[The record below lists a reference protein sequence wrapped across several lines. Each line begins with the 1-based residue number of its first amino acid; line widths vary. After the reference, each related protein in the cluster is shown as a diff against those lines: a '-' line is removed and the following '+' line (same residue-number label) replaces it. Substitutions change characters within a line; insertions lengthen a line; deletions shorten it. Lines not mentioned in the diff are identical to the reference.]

1 MAKKRIAVL
10 FGGASADHAA
20 SLHTAYSVLSSL
32 PKEIEPLAIGITRA
46 GRWLFY
52 PGSYENIK
60 DGSWE
65 QDSDCCSCVISPD
78 MTNKGVIKIISDGE
92 STIHR
97 IDAVFPVLHGKYG
110 EDGRVQGLC
119 KLAGLPV
126 IGNDFAAAALCNDR
140 RIMDLVLSDS
150 NIKVIENVTLHR
162 SEMND
167 MTAAIKKITGKLSF
181 PIYTAP
187 TSCSTSV
194 GACRT
199 ENEKELEEAIKASF
213 SHHPY
218 IIAESAVKGR
228 ELTCAVLGAKH
239 HDERVAIGELV
250 RTDDSIDKLSEYIA
264 STSELKVPAKLD
276 GLTQNKIKQT
286 ARAAYDA
293 LSCKCFARVDMVLDN
308 DGEVYV
314 RRVRGIPGLDRQS
327 IFTRLVTESAY
338 SYEEMLRMLIGAVVD
353 LD

>member
-140 RIMDLVLSDS
+140 RIMD
-150 NIKVIENVTLHR
+150 R
-162 SEMND
+162 SQH
-167 MTAAIKKITGKLSF
+167 S
-181 PIYTAP
+181 P
-187 TSCSTSV
+187 
-194 GACRT
+194 
-199 ENEKELEEAIKASF
+199 
-213 SHHPY
+213 
-218 IIAESAVKGR
+218 
-228 ELTCAVLGAKH
+228 
-239 HDERVAIGELV
+239 
-250 RTDDSIDKLSEYIA
+250 
-264 STSELKVPAKLD
+264 
-276 GLTQNKIKQT
+276 
-286 ARAAYDA
+286 
-293 LSCKCFARVDMVLDN
+293 
-308 DGEVYV
+308 
-314 RRVRGIPGLDRQS
+314 
-327 IFTRLVTESAY
+327 
-338 SYEEMLRMLIGAVVD
+338 
-353 LD
+353 